1 MNNPK
6 SQLNLNP
13 KSKNQE
19 EIDKRIKKATA
30 NLRPGMATFGDR
42 PGMKRGIRKT
52 KKRPK
57 LKKYS
62 GVTPFLRPR
71 GQPLAKTPNTRD
83 KTRQFTARI
92 GTALVNMGVDPGLS
106 SAFALKANDTIRR
119 GQTTLKTASGLFMKL
134 SKTASGYSKTIKELI
149 DDVKELGKV
158 SIEELTPKVIELL
171 NKVSFLIEKIS
182 KSKRI
187 QFVMNIVA
195 NIMAKVVDPILNR
208 YRLSRIDE
216 QFAIDEKKVIL
227 LYKIYFK
234 LINKLDNLRLK
245 LESTE
250 FMEPKGPIEKH
261 IKLIRT
267 KIRVI
272 QERIT
277 EIDNR
282 FPYLVES
289 VKLIGSND
297 NSFRM
302 IQDIILNKITKSND
316 VLKNNY
322 IKVTENPNSFSVSV
336 RVNLQKQIREKFGK
350 ITQNEVNR
358 WKAPKDASLNNIV
371 KNILN
376 PPEGMWVSM
385 VERFPEILRVFMKN
399 SVQGNLINETR
410 LLKMKNEVTEP
421 EWKVYQNRV
430 RRALR
435 PSA

>member
-1 MNNPK
+1 MKKPK
-6 SQLNLNP
+6 SRLNLNP
-13 KSKNQE
+13 ESKNQK
-19 EIDKRIKKATA
+19 EIDIRIKKATA
-30 NLRPGMATFGDR
+30 NLRPGMRTFSDR
-42 PGMKRGIRKT
+42 PGMKRGIQKT
-52 KKRPK
+52 IKRPK
-57 LKKYS
+57 LKRYS
-62 GVTPFLRPR
+62 GVTPSLRPR
-71 GQPLAKTPNTRD
+71 GQPLAKTPMR
-83 KTRQFTARI
+83 RFTASI
-92 GTALVNMGVDPGLS
+92 ATAATAVGVDPGVS
-106 SAFALKANDTIRR
+106 SALALTVEDTIRR
-119 GQTTLKTASGLFMKL
+119 GQTTFKTASGLFKKL
-134 SKTASGYSKTIKELI
+134 SKISMGYSKTIKELI

-158 SIEELTPKVIELL
+158 SIEEMTPKVIELL
-171 NKVSFLIEKIS
+171 NQVSLIIEKIS

-187 QFVMNIVA
+187 QFVVNLIA

-208 YRLSRIDE
+208 YRLSRIDK
-216 QFAIDEKKVIL
+216 QFAIDEKQVIL
-227 LYKIYFK
+227 LYKMYFK

-261 IKLIRT
+261 IKLIKT

-289 VKLIGSND
+289 VKLIGSNE

-410 LLKMKNEVTEP
+410 RLKMKNEVTEP
-421 EWKVYQNRV
+421 EWRVYQNRV
-430 RRALR
+430 RMALR